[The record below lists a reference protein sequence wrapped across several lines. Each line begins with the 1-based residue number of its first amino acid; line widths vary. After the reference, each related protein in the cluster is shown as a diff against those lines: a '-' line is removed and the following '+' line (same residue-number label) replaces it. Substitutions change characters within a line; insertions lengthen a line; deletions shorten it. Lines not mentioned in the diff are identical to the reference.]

1 MAEGKSKEFSDQ
13 DFEQKVIKSKTPILI
28 NFGASWCAACKP
40 MESVIADFTKKY
52 ANKIEVLRINVDK
65 NQRLASKYKVMSLP
79 TILIFHQ
86 GKVAGQIIG
95 VQSLEELEKKLK
107 EFL

>member
-13 DFEQKVIKSKTPILI
+13 EFEEEVIKSKKPVLI
-28 NFGASWCAACKP
+28 NFGASWCAACKS
-40 MESVIADFTKKY
+40 MEPVIADFTKKY
-52 ANKIEVLRINVDK
+52 ANKIKVLRIDVDK
-65 NQRLASKYKVMSLP
+65 NQRLSSKYKVMSLP

-86 GKVAGQIIG
+86 GKIASQIIG
-95 VQSLEELEKKLK
+95 VQSLKELEKKLK